1 MAHYHVALTTGA
13 VGDPD
18 GICSHIDK
26 QRGPDAVDEWLEKF
40 DQAIGSLETFPDR
53 GSVPPELAAI
63 GIKDFRQKQ
72 FKPYRIIYRV
82 IERSVFILVVAHGS
96 RDFQSLLQDRL
107 LRGSAD

>member
-1 MAHYHVALTTGA
+1 MAHYRVALTAGA
-13 VGDPD
+13 ECDLD
-18 GICSHIDK
+18 GICAHIEQ
-26 QRGPDAVDEWLEKF
+26 QRGPNAVDEWLEKF

-63 GIKDFRQKQ
+63 GTKDFRQKQ

-82 IERSVFILVVAHGS
+82 MERSVFILVVAHGS

-107 LRGSAD
+107 LRG